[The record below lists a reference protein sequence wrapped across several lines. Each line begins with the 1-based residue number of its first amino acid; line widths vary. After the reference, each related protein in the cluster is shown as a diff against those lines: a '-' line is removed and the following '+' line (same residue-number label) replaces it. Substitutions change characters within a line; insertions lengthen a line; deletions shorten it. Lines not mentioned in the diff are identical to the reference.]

1 MNNMWVEI
9 KNINK
14 SFGDKIIFSDFN
26 LEIESESIV
35 IISGESG
42 SGKTTLLNI
51 IGTIEDYEGTI
62 LYDGKRLKN
71 KKEILRMRRDELS
84 FIFQNYGL
92 IENETVYENFK
103 VIQNYKNNKH
113 RIKEVLSMVGLQGFG
128 TRKVFELSGGEQQQR
143 AAISKAIFKN
153 ASLILADEPTASI
166 DDKNKH
172 IVIELFKNIN
182 KQGKTI
188 IVVTHDLD
196 FYKNFD
202 NPMLV
207 FI

>member
-1 MNNMWVEI
+1 M
-9 KNINK
+9 
-14 SFGDKIIFSDFN
+14 
-26 LEIESESIV
+26 EIESGSIV

-62 LYDGKRLKN
+62 LYDGKRLK
-71 KKEILRMRRDELS
+71 KKEILTMRRDELS

-143 AAISKAIFKN
+143 VAISKAIFKN

-172 IVIELFKNIN
+172 IVIELFKILISKV
-182 KQGKTI
+182 KQ
-188 IVVTHDLD
+188 L
-196 FYKNFD
+196 
-202 NPMLV
+202 
-207 FI
+207 